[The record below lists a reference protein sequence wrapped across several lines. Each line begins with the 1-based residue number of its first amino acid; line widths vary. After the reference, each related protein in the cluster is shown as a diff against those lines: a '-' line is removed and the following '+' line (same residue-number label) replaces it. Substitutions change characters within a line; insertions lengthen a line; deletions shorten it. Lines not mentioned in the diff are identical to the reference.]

1 MKIIRG
7 LSRGDE
13 APPDAHGPLDV
24 RIGNDLSHM
33 GRSLFVPL
41 AQVTAIRRIIKLSPV
56 SARLVCWRGGGRLQ
70 VMQSDM
76 AKPEEASGNFQFE
89 GRTNARRLQAN
100 VKHTQRRCRKPKPA
114 YKHYLRGLIPALG
127 GRGSASCRAAG
138 THRVRPGHRWPP
150 SQSHSLHKQW
160 DRVEALHLGR

>member
-7 LSRGDE
+7 LSRANE
-13 APPDAHGPLDV
+13 APPHAHGPLDV
-24 RIGNDLSHM
+24 GIGNDLSHM
-33 GRSLFVPL
+33 GRSLIVSL
-41 AQVTAIRRIIKLSPV
+41 AQVTAIRHIINLSPV

-70 VMQSDM
+70 VLQSDM

-89 GRTNARRLQAN
+89 RRTKARRLQAK
-100 VKHTQRRCRKPKPA
+100 VKHTQVRCRQPNPA
-114 YKHYLRGLIPALG
+114 YKHYLRGLIPDLG

-160 DRVEALHLGR
+160 DCV